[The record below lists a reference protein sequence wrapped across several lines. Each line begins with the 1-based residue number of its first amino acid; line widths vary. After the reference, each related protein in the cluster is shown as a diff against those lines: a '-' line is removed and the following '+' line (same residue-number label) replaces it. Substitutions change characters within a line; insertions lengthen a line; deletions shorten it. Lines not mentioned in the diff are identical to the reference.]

1 LKASTRTRESL
12 GRFIAHSGKQPLT
25 PAFRKR
31 LKFGPPEAQGG
42 VKSKRCVCVQCR
54 LLKKQACRACQG
66 CKEAVPEN
74 KELMPHQVV
83 MLTYLPH
90 NNQPARSIPC
100 YTSFAPPAKSH
111 DLRCFACI
119 MGNVGMRLGS
129 FEKQALSFLDV
140 CNSICTAQKHICR

>member
-1 LKASTRTRESL
+1 LGPVLHIPERLVSASEAGVCVCVCS
-12 GRFIAHSGKQPLT
+12 Q
-25 PAFRKR
+25 KR
-31 LKFGPPEAQGG
+31 AVFLW
-42 VKSKRCVCVQCR
+42 CVCVQCR